1 MSDAATGPDDIPKKG
16 NPEVFGQILF
26 AKDKVEYHGQ
36 PLGLIVAKSQ
46 VGHLSHSAILLLL
59 CTVTVQYSNKVNS
72 HHMLRSYFVVAKSQ
86 AGHLPHPAVLLLL
99 SMRNTR

>member
-1 MSDAATGPDDIPKKG
+1 MQKLNNVFLAITGPDDIPKKG

-46 VGHLSHSAILLLL
+46 VGHLPHCTILLLL
-59 CTVTVQYSNKVNS
+59 STVIVTTC
-72 HHMLRSYFVVAKSQ
+72 HIAIAL
-86 AGHLPHPAVLLLL
+86 
-99 SMRNTR
+99 